1 VFVAVTTASGT
12 GTSAT
17 QIYTYADAPTVTA
30 VSPPAGPLNG
40 GQSVTI
46 TGSGFVTGQTT
57 ITFDTTPATNVVVVD
72 SSHITATTP
81 AHAAGAVKISATTP
95 AGMGTSTTPLYTY
108 TSLPVVTSITPSSGP
123 IAGGQP
129 VTISGQNFA
138 NATSVTIGG
147 LAVGTFT
154 VGGGGTT
161 ISTTTPG
168 PHAPGQ
174 VNVVVTTPLGSGT
187 GTNIY
192 TYVTPVTLV
201 STPAATQ
208 QVGKT
213 YSQQNTASGGTPPY
227 TYALTGGSLPPGTSL
242 SSSTGLV
249 FGTATASGPYSY
261 TITATDSTVPPQT
274 ASVTVSGNIAG
285 IVSSVTLTSSVN
297 PSLLGQPT
305 TFTAAV
311 TPNTC
316 TGTLTFSDGGNPLCN
331 LVPTTNGVAS
341 CTVKF
346 NTAGAH
352 TIKASYSGSAQC
364 SASSATLTQTV
375 NDQRPQTVSTIGN
388 FLSRRNDLI
397 LSSEPDRKREVDRL
411 AEANDA
417 MDGKPIRNVPFA
429 VVATGLGTASNLGA
443 ATGNPAGFAGTGF
456 ASPPQFMMSPN
467 GMGYGGMFS
476 GTRSPLAMGTSV
488 SSINGMPDSNAPM
501 GAGSIA
507 AGPMRLMGSSDGL
520 TTFGFSTSLR
530 DMLHYSAAMDAAKAA
545 DAGQGFAAGSKYN
558 PGAYYSPFD
567 IWAEGKYTSFRDTS
581 LPGNMNN
588 AQSGVFGLFTVGAD
602 YVFNRWL
609 LAGVMAQYDL
619 LNQHTPSAGAMAS
632 ASGGGWTVGPYA
644 TVRLSE
650 NVFWQA
656 RGAWGQSSNQVSP
669 YGTYTNNFDSQR
681 WLGSTALQGR
691 WTYGNWIFRPS
702 ASVAYM
708 QDNSKSYYD
717 TFGVLIPEVKSEL
730 GQAKAGPEVGLRFQY
745 SPDLIIEPH
754 VGVQAIYNFAGNVTS
769 SIGVIPGEN
778 AGPNGVRGRVEVGQR
793 AVTSGGVALDLAG
806 SYDGIGV
813 KGYDAYSARAQ
824 VHLPLD

>member
-1 VFVAVTTASGT
+1 
-12 GTSAT
+12 
-17 QIYTYADAPTVTA
+17 
-30 VSPPAGPLNG
+30 LNG
-40 GQSVTI
+40 SQSVTI
-46 TGSGFVTGQTT
+46 TGSNFVAGQTT
-57 ITFDTTPATNVVVVD
+57 VVFDTTPATNVVVVD
-72 SSHITATTP
+72 AFHITATTP
-81 AHAAGAVKISATTP
+81 AHAAGVVNISATTP
-95 AGMGTSTTPLYTY
+95 VGTGTSVTPLYTY
-108 TSLPVVTSITPSSGP
+108 TSLPVVTAISPSSGP
-123 IAGGQP
+123 IAGGQA
-129 VTISGQNFA
+129 VTISGQNFTG
-138 NATSVTIGG
+138 ATSVTIGG
-147 LAVGTFT
+147 LT
-154 VGGGGTT
+154 VTSFNFVNSTT
-161 ISTTTPG
+161 ITTTTPA
-168 PHAPGQ
+168 HAAGQ
-174 VNVVVTTPLGSGT
+174 VNVAVTTPLGTGT
-187 GTNIY
+187 GTNLY

-201 STPAATQ
+201 STQSAIK
-208 QVGKT
+208 QVNKT

-227 TYALTGGSLPPGTSL
+227 TYTFTGTLPPGTSL

-249 FGTATASGPYSY
+249 FGTATQSGTFTY
-261 TITATDSTVPPQT
+261 TITATDSTVPGQT
-274 ASVTVSGNIAG
+274 ASQTVTANIAA
-285 IVSSVTLTSSVN
+285 IASSVTLTSSVN

-316 TGTLTFSDGGNPLCN
+316 TGTLTFSDGGNTLCN

-352 TIKASYSGSAQC
+352 TIKASYSGSPQC

-397 LSSEPDRKREVDRL
+397 LSGEPDRKREVDRL

-417 MDGKPIRNVPFA
+417 MDGRPIRNVPFA
-429 VVATGLGTASNLGA
+429 VVATGLGTAGNLGA
-443 ATGNPAGFAGTGF
+443 GTGNPAGLAGTGI
-456 ASPPQFMMSPN
+456 ASPPQFMMNPN

-476 GTRSPLAMGTSV
+476 GTRSPLAIGTSA
-488 SSINGMPDSNAPM
+488 SSINGMSDLNAPM

-530 DMLHYSAAMDAAKAA
+530 DMLHYSAAMEAAKAA
-545 DAGQGFAAGSKYN
+545 DAGQGFAAGPKYS

-567 IWAEGKYTSFRDTS
+567 IWVEGKYTSFRDTS
-581 LPGNMNN
+581 LPGSMSN
-588 AQSGVFGLFTVGAD
+588 AQSGEFGLFTVGAD

-619 LNQHTPSAGAMAS
+619 MSQHTPSAGSISS
-632 ASGGGWTVGPYA
+632 ASGAGWTVGPYA

-708 QDNSKSYYD
+708 QDNSKSYFD
-717 TFGVLIPEVKSEL
+717 SFGILIPEVKSEL

-769 SIGVIPGEN
+769 SIGVVPGEN

-793 AVTSGGVALDLAG
+793 AVTSGGVAVDLAG